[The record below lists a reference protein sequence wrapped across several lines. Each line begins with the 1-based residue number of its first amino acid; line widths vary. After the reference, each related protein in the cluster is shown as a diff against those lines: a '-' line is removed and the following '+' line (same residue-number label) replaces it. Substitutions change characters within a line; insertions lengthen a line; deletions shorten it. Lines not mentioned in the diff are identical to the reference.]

1 MEDATALQRYSA
13 TALRPYSAAVL
24 LRCYSAFRDSMKK
37 LILAIALAAAALFA
51 VRAVSRARAGSA
63 YEKFA
68 EAWTHG
74 NLAEAEKY
82 AAEDVARGALEGRS
96 LRGLCS
102 GQIMEAFRGTT
113 YALEVEESLPNGD
126 LRREVNQTI
135 YFDPPGVTTGVGGAM
150 YTHIHHSATLRKT
163 PDGWRVVA
171 FLPRFVDMGERHRR

>member
-13 TALRPYSAAVL
+13 TAAISLQRCCAATLLLCLPRFDEETDPRRRPRGS
-24 LRCYSAFRDSMKK
+24 RAFRGARS
-37 LILAIALAAAALFA
+37 FA
-51 VRAVSRARAGSA
+51 GARGVRLRKIRRGLDAR
-63 YEKFA
+63 
-68 EAWTHG
+68 

-135 YFDPPGVTTGVGGAM
+135 YFDPPGVTTGVGGAI
-150 YTHIHHSATLRKT
+150 YTLIHHSATLRKT

>member
-1 MEDATALQRYSA
+1 
-13 TALRPYSAAVL
+13 
-24 LRCYSAFRDSMKK
+24 MKK
-37 LILAIALAAAALFA
+37 LILAVALVAAALFA
-51 VRAVSRARAGSA
+51 ARAVSRSRTESA

-82 AAEDVARGALEGRS
+82 AAEDIAREALEDRS

-102 GQIMEAFRGTT
+102 GQYMEAFRGTR
-113 YALEVEESLPNGD
+113 YALETEESLPNGD

-135 YFDPPGVTTGVGGAM
+135 FFDPPGITSAIGGAM

-163 PDGWRVVA
+163 SDGWKVVA
-171 FLPRFVDMGERHRR
+171 FLPRFIDMGERRRR